1 MYSMGRGV
9 PLDGS
14 AAVLWYQKAIAQKYA
29 PAEYK
34 LGLLYFEGK
43 VVAQD
48 LEKGLRWLRK
58 AAEHGSA
65 AAENEIAY
73 AYEHG
78 QGLTQNYADA
88 AKWYRRAA
96 EHGLPEARQN
106 LEILVSR
113 QERASP
119 AGASEASVPSSGG
132 FVGQGQGF
140 VGGPQ

>member
-1 MYSMGRGV
+1 V
-9 PLDGS
+9 LDGGE
-14 AAVLWYQKAIAQKYA
+14 AVSWYRKAVSQKYA

-48 LEKGLRWLRK
+48 LGEGLRWLRK

-73 AYEHG
+73 GYEHG
-78 QGLTQNYADA
+78 QGVGQNYPEA

-96 EHGLPEARQN
+96 EHGLPEARLN
-106 LEILVSR
+106 LEILAAR
-113 QERASP
+113 QERRAP
-119 AGASEASVPSSGG
+119 AGAAEAAVPSSGG
-132 FVGQGQGF
+132 LVGQAQGF
-140 VGGPQ
+140 VGGPH